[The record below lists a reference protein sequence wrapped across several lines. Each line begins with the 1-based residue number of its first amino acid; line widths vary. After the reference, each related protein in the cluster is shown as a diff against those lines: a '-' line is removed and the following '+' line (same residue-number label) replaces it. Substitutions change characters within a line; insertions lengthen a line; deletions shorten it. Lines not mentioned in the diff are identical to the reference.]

1 MSSDSSSRVWLK
13 IHSLY
18 PSDDFLKD
26 IHYHGTI
33 LVTWNRIYYLASIQQ
48 HHEAIR
54 KALCKYRINYSIV
67 EGDQWDENMEIIKI
81 VGLRW
86 SWPRYTLTVARSKL
100 GCTTEQVGCIYHMAK
115 SDFDKVTVIKCC
127 NFLKPVF
134 KECIIV
140 VCDNVNCKNELCNDL
155 EKVDSSQELNHFY
168 SQMVRNVLTNK
179 KIVELVKGGY
189 CIESDPKNIAWTLNW
204 QKRYNGT
211 ITFEFNCKYNE
222 LTPCDYRQDLGLE
235 SSPRR
240 REYVN
245 YKIVKDFLCQK
256 YYDVL
261 EDKCFTLC
269 ESFNSGQD
277 YLDLITQLKE
287 MLVVIR
293 TLSLSDDEMVNV
305 EKYIDEINLY
315 EKEVRENV
323 VDGLSV
329 ENGEMIKN
337 REMVE
342 NVASQN
348 CVASEM
354 VWIEYK
360 NDKFFPITLNDMPGD
375 SRFIKLRGREYKCFI
390 AFEKQ
395 YTQHFVEK
403 FKSIGN
409 TFKFVNALDQDP
421 NFRAIYKGV
430 EFFNKCS
437 LPIIEDA
444 QTIMPADYFKT
455 FKALVSVRKVGLL
468 AKQFV
473 LHGIEYVLV
482 DCLEYKKEL
491 DYCFQN
497 IIVKCNHFDLRC
509 VNEDCRYLTTIK
521 QPELFYE
528 TFSLRDIFLVPM
540 ETHDWFSNNGQLY
553 SYTGGFA
560 DYWLPKPITRVNRKK
575 FLFRLVSYNDIGI
588 TRDVFKLLHEE
599 NCYTNVLKKIVD
611 TVILMISV
619 FLNDKES
626 PFFTS
631 LSIMGLLETVIDE
644 ISKLHFC
651 CNNSKRV
658 ERIRKGFHERLVE
671 ISFMAK

>member
-1 MSSDSSSRVWLK
+1 M
-13 IHSLY
+13 
-18 PSDDFLKD
+18 
-26 IHYHGTI
+26 G
-33 LVTWNRIYYLASIQQ
+33 
-48 HHEAIR
+48 
-54 KALCKYRINYSIV
+54 
-67 EGDQWDENMEIIKI
+67 
-81 VGLRW
+81 
-86 SWPRYTLTVARSKL
+86 
-100 GCTTEQVGCIYHMAK
+100 
-115 SDFDKVTVIKCC
+115 
-127 NFLKPVF
+127 
-134 KECIIV
+134 
-140 VCDNVNCKNELCNDL
+140 
-155 EKVDSSQELNHFY
+155 
-168 SQMVRNVLTNK
+168 
-179 KIVELVKGGY
+179 
-189 CIESDPKNIAWTLNW
+189 
-204 QKRYNGT
+204 
-211 ITFEFNCKYNE
+211 
-222 LTPCDYRQDLGLE
+222 

-256 YYDVL
+256 YYHVL
-261 EDKCFTLC
+261 EEKCFTLC

-337 REMVE
+337 REVVE
-342 NVASQN
+342 SVASQN
-348 CVASEM
+348 GVASEM

-395 YTQHFVEK
+395 YIQHFVEK

-409 TFKFVNALDQDP
+409 TFKFINALDQDP

-482 DCLEYKKEL
+482 DCLEYKR
-491 DYCFQN
+491 N
-497 IIVKCNHFDLRC
+497 
-509 VNEDCRYLTTIK
+509 
-521 QPELFYE
+521 
-528 TFSLRDIFLVPM
+528 
-540 ETHDWFSNNGQLY
+540 
-553 SYTGGFA
+553 
-560 DYWLPKPITRVNRKK
+560 
-575 FLFRLVSYNDIGI
+575 
-588 TRDVFKLLHEE
+588 
-599 NCYTNVLKKIVD
+599 
-611 TVILMISV
+611 
-619 FLNDKES
+619 
-626 PFFTS
+626 
-631 LSIMGLLETVIDE
+631 
-644 ISKLHFC
+644 
-651 CNNSKRV
+651 
-658 ERIRKGFHERLVE
+658 
-671 ISFMAK
+671 